1 MISLSAVAADPAAQA
16 VLEEPP
22 VDLADLAVQVDPAGL
37 EVLLVDPAGPEVLL
51 VDPAGLEVRLAAL
64 VDPAAQV
71 VLARLAARVERS
83 VIHGMTGGIRTAPTP
98 ARCIRPSTTRTELPY
113 VYSTAS
119 CGLFPIRHWMM
130 KTPMRLATMI
140 PINR

>member
-22 VDLADLAVQVDPAGL
+22 VDLADLVVQVDPAGL
-37 EVLLVDPAGPEVLL
+37 AVLL

-113 VYSTAS
+113 VYRTAS